1 MLSKSTSESRDSKY
15 WRDTYYHKQFGL
27 KAAGIV
33 EYVLPIF
40 EKECPKDDRPRKAME
55 AIRSWAQGK
64 RKLGMAE
71 VRKLSLG
78 AHTAARGTKTDAA
91 KFVAHAAGQAVGT
104 WHVPTHALG
113 AFVYAGRALSVKK
126 LK

>member
-1 MLSKSTSESRDSKY
+1 MKNKSGKF
-15 WRDTYYHKQFGL
+15 WRDTYYHKQLGL
-27 KAAGIV
+27 KSAKIV
-33 EYVLPIF
+33 ERLLPVF

-55 AIRSWAQGK
+55 AIRAWARGK

-78 AHTAARGTKTDAA
+78 AHAAARFAKTDAA
-91 KFVAHAAGQAVGT
+91 KFVAHAAGHAVAT

-113 AFVYAGRALSVKK
+113 AFLYAGRAFTAKK
-126 LK
+126 